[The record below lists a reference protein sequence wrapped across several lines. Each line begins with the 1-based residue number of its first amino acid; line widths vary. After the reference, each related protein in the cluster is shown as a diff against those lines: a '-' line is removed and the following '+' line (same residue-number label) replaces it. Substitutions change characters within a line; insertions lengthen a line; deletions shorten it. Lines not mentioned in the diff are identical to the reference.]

1 MADLLPLPSTS
12 AVAAANQKS
21 VRARGTRE
29 KLQRFKYTGLDDST
43 ENYDSDESSDVDK
56 YTNVSSP
63 SSEESDSET
72 TASGRQEFQ
81 GFN

>member
-1 MADLLPLPSTS
+1 MADILSLPSIS

-21 VRARGTRE
+21 VRTRSTHE

-63 SSEESDSET
+63 SSEESDSHT
-72 TASGRQEFQ
+72 TASGRQKFP

>member
-1 MADLLPLPSTS
+1 MADILSLPSTS

-21 VRARGTRE
+21 VRTRSTHE

-63 SSEESDSET
+63 SSEE
-72 TASGRQEFQ
+72 
-81 GFN
+81 